1 MRGSRK
7 SAELW
12 SSLLITRAYARR
24 VALGHQPDSPE
35 ADHDNGAQ
43 SIEAIVEILRQKGQR
58 VTTPRRLLITSLLQA
73 GGHRS
78 AEELA
83 AEVQAQ
89 APDVH
94 ISTIYRNLE
103 ELQRIGVIE
112 HVHLGH
118 GAATYHL
125 AGISHGHLVCS
136 NCGAIREVPDGLF
149 TSLAQDVDKRYG
161 FEIDP
166 HHFAMVGLCVTCRD
180 LVEHD

>member
-1 MRGSRK
+1 MASSDRSSAAGSVRLD
-7 SAELW
+7 AAD
-12 SSLLITRAYARR
+12 SL
-24 VALGHQPDSPE
+24 E
-35 ADHDNGAQ
+35 
-43 SIEAIVEILRQKGQR
+43 SILEVLRQKGQR
-58 VTTPRRLLITSLLQA
+58 VTTPRRLLIASLIQA

-103 ELQRIGVIE
+103 ELQRLGVIE

-125 AGISHGHLVCS
+125 ADLAHGHLVCS
-136 NCGAIREVPDGLF
+136 NCGAILEVPDEVF
-149 TSLAQDVDKRYG
+149 RSLARDVEGRFG

-166 HHFAMVGLCVTCRD
+166 HHFAMVGLCAKCRELARD
-180 LVEHD
+180 

>member
-1 MRGSRK
+1 MAPANRQDAGK
-7 SAELW
+7 SQGADAAE
-12 SSLLITRAYARR
+12 SL
-24 VALGHQPDSPE
+24 
-35 ADHDNGAQ
+35 
-43 SIEAIVEILRQKGQR
+43 EAILEVLRQKGQR
-58 VTTPRRLLITSLLQA
+58 VTTPRRLLISSLIQA

-83 AEVQAQ
+83 AEIQAQ

-103 ELQRIGVIE
+103 ELQRLGIIE

-125 AGISHGHLVCS
+125 ADLAHGHLVCS
-136 NCGAIREVPDGLF
+136 NCGAILEVRDDVF
-149 TSLAQDVDKRYG
+149 RSLAHDVDERFG

-166 HHFAMVGLCVTCRD
+166 HHFAMVGLCADCRKAAA
-180 LVEHD
+180 LA

>member
-1 MRGSRK
+1 VLT
-7 SAELW
+7 SA
-12 SSLLITRAYARR
+12 RAYARR
-24 VALGHQPDSPE
+24 VALGHESDSPD
-35 ADHDNGAQ
+35 ADQAGSAE
-43 SIEAIVEILRQKGQR
+43 SIEAIVEILREKGQR

-103 ELQRIGVIE
+103 ELQRLGVIE

-136 NCGAIREVPDGLF
+136 NCGSILEVPDDVF
-149 TSLAQDVDKRYG
+149 RSLARDVDKHYG

-166 HHFAMVGLCVTCRD
+166 HHFAMVGFCVSCRN
-180 LVEHD
+180 LVERD